1 MQVMMSLTA
10 NPLLSHPSPTK
21 TKKKSKNH
29 LNSIWAD
36 VGCLSICMIVI
47 KMAKERKPIPDK
59 KANRNA
65 IAGITLTLVID
76 LVAII
81 L

>member
-1 MQVMMSLTA
+1 
-10 NPLLSHPSPTK
+10 
-21 TKKKSKNH
+21 
-29 LNSIWAD
+29 
-36 VGCLSICMIVI
+36 MIVI